1 MQVAKGPYKC
11 VPRQL
16 RMTCEPRSS
25 AGTPRFGLLA
35 TTRVL
40 QNEPCDRSARDECPD
55 GYGAAP
61 GRVQGSRGGHSA
73 GGR

>member
-25 AGTPRFGLLA
+25 ARRLDA
-35 TTRVL
+35 KHAVWHTRTERPCL
-40 QNEPCDRSARDECPD
+40 QA
-55 GYGAAP
+55 
-61 GRVQGSRGGHSA
+61 
-73 GGR
+73 

>member
-25 AGTPRFGLLA
+25 ARTPRFFCQISQQH
-35 TTRVL
+35 TRT
-40 QNEPCDRSARDECPD
+40 EKP
-55 GYGAAP
+55 
-61 GRVQGSRGGHSA
+61 
-73 GGR
+73 